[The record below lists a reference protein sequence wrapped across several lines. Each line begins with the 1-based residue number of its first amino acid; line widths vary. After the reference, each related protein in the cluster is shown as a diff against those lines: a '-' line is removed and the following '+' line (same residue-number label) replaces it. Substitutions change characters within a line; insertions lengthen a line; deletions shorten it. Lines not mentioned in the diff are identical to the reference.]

1 MADRKPEFN
10 EQLFSVEPGAQRLN
24 GVRNESHIFTDPSKR
39 MAPDSTKRL
48 FPGSPLSSTYKH
60 LIAGNYGLDNT
71 SSLEQTVKPY
81 SKYNLINPEQSK
93 WIFSLII

>member
-1 MADRKPEFN
+1 
-10 EQLFSVEPGAQRLN
+10 
-24 GVRNESHIFTDPSKR
+24 

-93 WIFSLII
+93 